1 MNPML
6 TIITK
11 REDIR
16 DCEIAILETEDIEI
30 LEEAKKHSKFVLIF
44 GEKAECKARSEVYDF
59 ISKFEL
65 FKLIIERIQEPIIV
79 HDMDRIL
86 YANPKAKE
94 IFSDALNRSLV
105 DLIPPNFRSVV
116 FQSMEM
122 VLKGERVEPIEVPLK
137 IPDLKEV
144 WVEMLPSLV
153 AFEGKPAI
161 LLVLRDLTKK
171 KRAEEK
177 YKEFFE
183 NSLDIIVVTDLEG
196 KYVEV
201 NRAFEETFGY
211 TREEIV
217 GRNFAEILRL
227 QKETAEEIFKSYNRA
242 FREKRDLRG
251 LVFEV
256 KRKDGRKIVVEG
268 NVRLLWEG
276 GRIVGFV
283 GNYRDITDRVKLEKK
298 LKESEERYRVIFENS
313 PIQIALVD
321 ENGVF
326 IEANPTMVK
335 SIGVEPIGKSY
346 HDLFSKEVAERRI
359 QNLRKAIEKNEVLV
373 FEDEREGRSFVTHY
387 VPIKLEGKKC
397 CLIIAHEITEI
408 LRLNKFLRLII
419 EINEA
424 MVRVRD
430 KKKLIEKVERIL
442 SDYSARI
449 SDQSEE
455 SCFKLSHGGKEYGYL
470 CLNVEREEEKKL
482 IQSLAENLAFSLKAM
497 EDEKRKEELY
507 QKLLENIQ
515 LLAYLV
521 DGIRNPLAAI
531 RAYSETLIGDEAVRE
546 KILRQ
551 VDRIVEIMKSLDIAW
566 MELEKF
572 CKEKI

>member
-6 TIITK
+6 AIITK

-16 DCEIAILETEDIEI
+16 DCDIAILETEDIEI

-44 GEKAECKARSEVYDF
+44 GEKAECKARSEVSDF

-387 VPIKLEGKKC
+387 VPIKLEGK
-397 CLIIAHEITEI
+397 
-408 LRLNKFLRLII
+408 N
-419 EINEA
+419 
-424 MVRVRD
+424 
-430 KKKLIEKVERIL
+430 
-442 SDYSARI
+442 
-449 SDQSEE
+449 
-455 SCFKLSHGGKEYGYL
+455 
-470 CLNVEREEEKKL
+470 
-482 IQSLAENLAFSLKAM
+482 
-497 EDEKRKEELY
+497 
-507 QKLLENIQ
+507 
-515 LLAYLV
+515 
-521 DGIRNPLAAI
+521 
-531 RAYSETLIGDEAVRE
+531 AV
-546 KILRQ
+546 
-551 VDRIVEIMKSLDIAW
+551 
-566 MELEKF
+566 
-572 CKEKI
+572 